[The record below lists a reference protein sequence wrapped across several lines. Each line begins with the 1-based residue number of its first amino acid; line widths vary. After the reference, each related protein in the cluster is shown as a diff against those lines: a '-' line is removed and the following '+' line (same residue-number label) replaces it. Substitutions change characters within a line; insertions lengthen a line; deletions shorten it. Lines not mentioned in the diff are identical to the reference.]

1 MEDQEESKF
10 RRLRT
15 FNVIAGLFLL
25 VQAIAIVFLSNSF
38 KLPINTYYLHFNAT
52 TQVLAPVENTIYQ
65 LRVGLLVALFLLI
78 STIDHLLVASPFAN
92 RWYVKNLK
100 KHVNYARWYDYALS
114 ASVIILVIALLSG
127 VYDIAALI
135 PLFCLD
141 ATMNLFGLM
150 MELHNQ
156 KTEKTNW
163 TAFIFG
169 SFAGVIPWIVIVHT
183 SSGRRKTHQYPPLS
197 ITSSR
202 PWRSSSSCSPSTC
215 SCSTRRSEGGRI
227 TSTAST
233 CTSSSV
239 SWKRL
244 RWRGRC
250 LQERSDNRALTST
263 VPLCAT
269 AFGRPFA
276 QRASP
281 LFLTQRP

>member
-1 MEDQEESKF
+1 MENQDEGKF
-10 RRLRT
+10 KRLRT

-52 TQVLAPVENTIYQ
+52 TQLLAPVENTIYE

-78 STIDHLLVASPFAN
+78 STIDHLLMASPGVN

-100 KHVNYARWYDYALS
+100 NHINYARWYDYALS
-114 ASVIILVIALLSG
+114 SSVMIVAIAMLSG

-135 PLFCLD
+135 PLFAIN

-169 SFAGVIPWIVIVHT
+169 SFAGLIPWIVIFMYFIGAT
-183 SSGRRKTHQYPPLS
+183 QG
-197 ITSSR
+197 
-202 PWRSSSSCSPSTC
+202 
-215 SCSTRRSEGGRI
+215 
-227 TSTAST
+227 
-233 CTSSSV
+233 
-239 SWKRL
+239 
-244 RWRGRC
+244 
-250 LQERSDNRALTST
+250 ST
-263 VPLCAT
+263 VPAFIYYILGSLTFFFLLFPLNMFLQYKKVGRWKDYLYGEYGYIVLSIVAKT
-269 AFGRPFA
+269 ALAWQVFGGTLR
-276 QRASP
+276 
-281 LFLTQRP
+281 

>member
-1 MEDQEESKF
+1 MAVAA
-10 RRLRT
+10 LRG
-15 FNVIAGLFLL
+15 NKRKSL
-25 VQAIAIVFLSNSF
+25 N
-38 KLPINTYYLHFNAT
+38 KWKNAS

-65 LRVGLLVALFLLI
+65 VRVGLLCALFLLI
-78 STIDHLLVASPFAN
+78 STIDHLVVASPFAN

-169 SFAGVIPWIVIVHT
+169 SFAGVIPWRVIAIYFVGAT
-183 SSGRRKTHQYPPLS
+183 QNASVPTFIYYILASLAFFFLLFPLNMFLQYKKVGRRKDYLYGEYLYVILS
-197 ITSSR
+197 IV
-202 PWRSSSSCSPSTC
+202 
-215 SCSTRRSEGGRI
+215 EK
-227 TSTAST
+227 TALAWQVFAGT
-233 CTSSSV
+233 
-239 SWKRL
+239 L
-244 RWRGRC
+244 R
-250 LQERSDNRALTST
+250 
-263 VPLCAT
+263 
-269 AFGRPFA
+269 
-276 QRASP
+276 
-281 LFLTQRP
+281 